1 LLLACAGIEETVRL
15 QQKLWKQSGSDSMVR
30 SHKRLLALLG
40 MLLVLVLLTTVLYMA
55 GMSYLE
61 GKPRGFWDALEWA
74 GESLSTTGYG
84 RDSSWSHPLMVSYV
98 VLVQFI
104 GVFLVFLVFPI
115 YLIPFFEERF
125 ETRLPKDLPMV
136 RDHVVIFDYGA
147 PVATLLTELEHA
159 NITTVVIEEDENDAR
174 RLHEQGHRVIYGNLD
189 EGVLQRTHLDHARA
203 LIVNS
208 TDDRNAATIL
218 AARQLGFKGEILALV
233 EDPYH
238 RQPLILA
245 GATGAYTPRH
255 VLGAALAARASQKVS
270 PTVAGIQHLGQKL
283 QVGEARIM
291 RDSVLGGKTLAE
303 ADFGQHTGVT
313 VIGQWIGGKLITP
326 PSPEM
331 RLEPGGILV
340 LVGNAESL
348 QRFMSL
354 CAGARQLRRHGPF
367 LIAGAGE
374 VGRKVAELLTDA
386 GEETFLIDTQPGPA
400 VNRVGNVLDTQLLK
414 QAGVENVQAVILAL
428 NTDSTT
434 LFATVIFKDLAPDV
448 PVIARV
454 NRAENVE
461 RIYAAGADFAL
472 SISQVSGQL
481 LAWRL
486 LGKESVA
493 VDPELRVIKVS
504 TRGLEKYHPGHSDIR
519 VKTGCTVVAIERG
532 EQLLVEFPRDFHY
545 APDDAVY
552 ICGSAEAAQK
562 FYEVFPQE

>member
-1 LLLACAGIEETVRL
+1 MLRSRTRLLGLLGALFFLLLV
-15 QQKLWKQSGSDSMVR
+15 
-30 SHKRLLALLG
+30 
-40 MLLVLVLLTTVLYMA
+40 TTLLYMW

-84 RDSSWSHPLMVSYV
+84 KDSSWSHPLMVVYV
-98 VLVQFI
+98 VLVQFV
-104 GVFLVFLVFPI
+104 GVFLVFLVFPF

-125 ETRLPKDLPMV
+125 ETRLPKEIPKLA
-136 RDHVVIFDYGA
+136 DHVVIFDYGP
-147 PVATLLTELEHA
+147 PVATLLTELEQA
-159 NITTVVIEEDENDAR
+159 GIATVVVEEDQNDAR

-189 EGVLQRTHLDHARA
+189 EGVLQKTHLHQARA
-203 LIVNS
+203 LIANS
-208 TDDRNAATIL
+208 TDERNAATIL

-238 RQPLILA
+238 REPIILA

-270 PTVAGIQHLGQKL
+270 PTVAGIQHLGNKL
-283 QVGEARIM
+283 QVGEARIT
-291 RDSVLGGKTLAE
+291 RDSVLAGKTLAE
-303 ADFGQHTGVT
+303 ANLGQHAGVT

-326 PSPEM
+326 PTPDM
-331 RLEPGGILV
+331 RLEPGGILI
-340 LVGNAESL
+340 LVGNTASL
-348 QRFMSL
+348 QRFMDL
-354 CAGARQLRRHGPF
+354 CAGARQLRRQGAF
-367 LIAGAGE
+367 LIAGGGE

-386 GEETFLIDTQPGPA
+386 GEETFLIDTQPGSG
-400 VNRVGNVLDTQLLK
+400 VNLVGNVLDTQILK

-504 TRGLEKYHPGHSDIR
+504 IRGLEKYHPSDSNIR
-519 VKTGCTVVAIERG
+519 IKTGCTVVAVERG
-532 EQLLVEFPRDFHY
+532 DELVVEFGADFRFE
-545 APDDAVY
+545 PKDSVY

-562 FYEVFPQE
+562 YYEIFPQG

>member
-1 LLLACAGIEETVRL
+1 ML
-15 QQKLWKQSGSDSMVR
+15 QK
-30 SHKRLLALLG
+30 
-40 MLLVLVLLTTVLYMA
+40 
-55 GMSYLE
+55 
-61 GKPRGFWDALEWA
+61 
-74 GESLSTTGYG
+74 
-84 RDSSWSHPLMVSYV
+84 
-98 VLVQFI
+98 
-104 GVFLVFLVFPI
+104 
-115 YLIPFFEERF
+115 
-125 ETRLPKDLPMV
+125 
-136 RDHVVIFDYGA
+136 
-147 PVATLLTELEHA
+147 
-159 NITTVVIEEDENDAR
+159 
-174 RLHEQGHRVIYGNLD
+174 
-189 EGVLQRTHLDHARA
+189 THLIQARA

-218 AARQLGFKGEILALV
+218 IARQLGFKGEILALV

-238 RQPLILA
+238 REPIILA
-245 GATGAYTPRH
+245 GASGAYTPRH

-270 PTVAGIQHLGQKL
+270 PTVAGIQHLGHKL
-283 QVGEARIM
+283 QVGEARIT

-303 ADFGQHTGVT
+303 ADLGQHAGVT

-326 PSPEM
+326 PTPDM

-340 LVGNAESL
+340 LAGNAESL
-348 QRFMSL
+348 QRFMNL

-367 LIAGAGE
+367 LIAGGGE
-374 VGRKVAELLTDA
+374 VGRKVVELLSDA
-386 GEETFLIDTQPGPA
+386 GEETFLIDTQPGPG
-400 VNRVGNVLDTQLLK
+400 VNLVGNVLDTQLLK
-414 QAGVENVQAVILAL
+414 QAGVENVQAIILAL

-504 TRGLEKYHPGHSDIR
+504 DSRLGKISPKPRGYSRQNRLYRCRRRARRR
-519 VKTGCTVVAIERG
+519 VAR
-532 EQLLVEFPRDFHY
+532 
-545 APDDAVY
+545 
-552 ICGSAEAAQK
+552 
-562 FYEVFPQE
+562 

>member
-1 LLLACAGIEETVRL
+1 
-15 QQKLWKQSGSDSMVR
+15 MVR

-84 RDSSWSHPLMVSYV
+84 RDSNWSHPLMVSYV
-98 VLVQFI
+98 VLVQFV

-125 ETRLPKDLPMV
+125 ETRLPKEIPGLKN
-136 RDHVVIFDYGA
+136 HVVIFDYGP
-147 PVATLLTELEHA
+147 PVATLLNELEQA
-159 NITTVVIEEDENDAR
+159 SIATVVVEEDEADAR
-174 RLHEQGHRVIYGNLD
+174 RLHEQGHRVIHGNLD
-189 EGVLQRTHLDHARA
+189 EGVLQKTHLDQARA

-218 AARQLGFKGEILALV
+218 TARQLGFKGEILALV

-238 RQPLILA
+238 REPIILA
-245 GATGAYTPRH
+245 GASGAYTPRH

-270 PTVAGIQHLGQKL
+270 PTVAGIQHLGHKL
-283 QVGEARIM
+283 QVGEARIT

-303 ADFGQHTGVT
+303 ANLDQHAGVT

-326 PSPEM
+326 PTPEM
-331 RLEPGGILV
+331 RLEPGGILI
-340 LVGNAESL
+340 LVGNTESL
-348 QRFMSL
+348 QRFMDL
-354 CAGARQLRRHGPF
+354 CAGAHQLRRHGKF
-367 LIAGAGE
+367 LIAGGGE
-374 VGRKVAELLTDA
+374 VGRKVAELLNDA
-386 GEETFLIDTQPGPA
+386 GEETFLIDTRPGPG
-400 VNRVGNVLDTQLLK
+400 VDLIGNVLDMQILK
-414 QAGVENVQAVILAL
+414 QAGLADVQAVILAL

-504 TRGLEKYHPGHSDIR
+504 TRGLERYHPGHSDIR
-519 VKTGCTVVAIERG
+519 VKTGCTIVAIERG
-532 EQLLVEFPRDFHY
+532 EQLLVEFARDFHY
-545 APDDAVY
+545 ERDDAVY
-552 ICGSAEAAQK
+552 ICGSAEAARK
-562 FYEVFPQE
+562 FYEIFPQE

>member
-1 LLLACAGIEETVRL
+1 MR
-15 QQKLWKQSGSDSMVR
+15 R

-40 MLLVLVLLTTVLYMA
+40 TLCLLLLVTTLLYMW
-55 GMSYLE
+55 GMSTLE

-84 RDSSWSHPLMVSYV
+84 RDSNWNHPLMVVYV
-98 VLVQFI
+98 VLVQFV
-104 GVFLVFLVFPI
+104 GVFLVFLVFPF
-115 YLIPFFEERF
+115 YLIPFLEERF
-125 ETRLPKDLPMV
+125 ETRLPKEISQIK
-136 RDHVVIFDYGA
+136 DHVVIFDYGP
-147 PVATLLTELEHA
+147 PVATLLTELEQA
-159 NITTVVIEEDENDAR
+159 SIATVVVEEDQNDAR

-189 EGVLQRTHLDHARA
+189 EGVLPKTHLHQARA

-208 TDDRNAATIL
+208 TDERNAATIL

-238 RQPLILA
+238 RQPIILA
-245 GATGAYTPRH
+245 GASGAYTPRH
-255 VLGAALAARASQKVS
+255 VLGAALAAWASQKVS
-270 PTVAGIQHLGQKL
+270 PTVAGIQHLGNKL
-283 QVGEARIM
+283 QVGEARIT
-291 RDSVLGGKTLAE
+291 RDSVLGGKTLAQ
-303 ADFGQHTGVT
+303 ADLGQHAGVT

-326 PSPEM
+326 PTPEM
-331 RLEPGGILV
+331 RLEPGGILI

-348 QRFMSL
+348 QRFMDL
-354 CAGARQLRRHGPF
+354 CAGARRLRRHGPF
-367 LIAGAGE
+367 LIAGGGE

-386 GEETFLIDTQPGPA
+386 GEETFLIDTHAGPG
-400 VNRVGNVLDTQLLK
+400 VNLIGNVLDTQILK
-414 QAGVENVQAVILAL
+414 QAGLENIQAVILAL
-428 NTDSTT
+428 NSDSTT
-434 LFATVIFKDLAPDV
+434 LFTTVIVKDLAPDV

-504 TRGLEKYHPGHSDIR
+504 TRGLEKFHPSHADIR
-519 VKTGCTVVAIERG
+519 VKTGCSVVAVERD
-532 EQLLVEFPRDFHY
+532 EELLVEFATDFRF
-545 APDDAVY
+545 APKDAVY

-562 FYEVFPQE
+562 FYETFPQD

>member
-1 LLLACAGIEETVRL
+1 MMRL
-15 QQKLWKQSGSDSMVR
+15 HQ
-30 SHKRLLALLG
+30 RLLALLG
-40 MLLVLVLLTTVLYMA
+40 LLILLLIVTTILYMW
-55 GMSYLE
+55 GMTYLE

-84 RDSSWSHPLMVSYV
+84 RDSNWNHPLMVSYV
-98 VLVQFI
+98 VLVQFV

-115 YLIPFFEERF
+115 YVIPFFEERF
-125 ETRLPKDLPMV
+125 ETRLPKEIPSLKE
-136 RDHVVIFDYGA
+136 HVVIFDYGP
-147 PVATLLTELEHA
+147 PVATLLTELEQA
-159 NITTVVIEEDENDAR
+159 GIATVVVEEDENDAR
-174 RLHEQGHRVIYGNLD
+174 RLYEQGHRVIHGNLD
-189 EGVLQRTHLDHARA
+189 EGVLQKTHLIQARA

-238 RQPLILA
+238 REPIILA
-245 GATGAYTPRH
+245 GASGAYTPRH

-270 PTVAGIQHLGQKL
+270 PTVAGIQHLGHKL
-283 QVGEARIM
+283 QVGEARIT

-303 ADFGQHTGVT
+303 ADLGQHAGVT

-326 PSPEM
+326 PTPDM
-331 RLEPGGILV
+331 RLEPGGILI
-340 LVGNAESL
+340 LAGNAESL
-348 QRFMSL
+348 QRFMNL

-367 LIAGAGE
+367 LIAGGGE
-374 VGRKVAELLTDA
+374 VGRKVVELLTDA
-386 GEETFLIDTQPGPA
+386 GEETFLIDTQPGPG
-400 VNRVGNVLDTQLLK
+400 VNLVGNVLDTQLLK
-414 QAGVENVQAVILAL
+414 QAGVENIQAVILAL

-504 TRGLEKYHPGHSDIR
+504 TRGLENITPATRIFASKPAVPLSPSSAA
-519 VKTGCTVVAIERG
+519 KSCS
-532 EQLLVEFPRDFHY
+532 LNLFPTFASNRRTRYTSAAAPRRRRDTTTF
-545 APDDAVY
+545 
-552 ICGSAEAAQK
+552 
-562 FYEVFPQE
+562 FRRNR